1 MRRHSLISD
10 DHSTL
15 RPTDT
20 PSELTLPA
28 PEPDAIADTAEPAPG
43 PTPAQVDVGREHAL
57 AALFATS
64 YTPLV
69 RLATLLG
76 ADDPENVVAEAFYQ
90 LYRRWPRL
98 NDAGMADS
106 YVKSVVCNLTRMR
119 IRHLQVVRRHVQ
131 TLQGQE
137 PAAGEHAHS
146 AEALA
151 LRHEDQIV
159 LVQIVQQL
167 PVRQREALV
176 LRHWMDLPEREMAQI
191 MGISAGSVKTHLR
204 RGIAALTAAME
215 PRS

>member
-1 MRRHSLISD
+1 MVSD
-10 DHSTL
+10 ENSTL
-15 RPTDT
+15 PR
-20 PSELTLPA
+20 LAQLG
-28 PEPDAIADTAEPAPG
+28 EPARPAG
-43 PTPAQVDVGREHAL
+43 PTVVDPADVTVSAPATSVRAVQVDVGRDQAL
-57 AALFATS
+57 AELYATS

-90 LYRRWPRL
+90 LYRRWPKLR
-98 NDAGMADS
+98 DAGLADS

-131 TLQGQE
+131 VILWQE
-137 PAAGEHAHS
+137 RATGGNASS

-151 LRHEDQIV
+151 LRHEDQRV
-159 LVQIVQQL
+159 LVETLQRL
-167 PVRQREALV
+167 PSRQREALV

-204 RGIAALTAAME
+204 RGIAALTKAME
-215 PRS
+215 TQS